1 MSKSEQHT
9 KAASQGIAI
18 LAAVSAPTALAIELA
33 ATANLTLV
41 GFARPG
47 RHMIYTH
54 PQRITR

>member
-1 MSKSEQHT
+1 MVV

-33 ATANLTLV
+33 EAANLTLV

-47 RHMIYTH
+47 RHMVYTH
-54 PQRITR
+54 PQRIIGSE